1 MVGRGGDFLVPVE
14 VEVEM
19 EMVAVVS
26 GYVILESITVHDDRN
41 RSIRKKHTMTEDRM
55 TLVDHELWRPRL
67 VSAPL
72 GTDPVRRGGENG
84 TTRVP
89 VAMTPTDRRCR
100 EAIVGG
106 VGVGG
111 RDDRISYVI
120 AATCNLQ
127 HDGFLVSRFHP
138 DVLIRPISFCCLPIA
153 VIICAR

>member
-1 MVGRGGDFLVPVE
+1 MACGVKFPINQVVSSGISSMVGRGGDVLVPVE
-14 VEVEM
+14 VEVEV
-19 EMVAVVS
+19 VAVVS

-55 TLVDHELWRPRL
+55 TLFDHELWRPRL

-72 GTDPVRRGGENG
+72 GTDPVRRGGENS

-120 AATCNLQ
+120 AATCNMM
-127 HDGFLVSRFHP
+127 GF
-138 DVLIRPISFCCLPIA
+138 SFLDFTQMC
-153 VIICAR
+153 